1 MKEMSKVH
9 KIITILAIVIIIA
22 GIIVLASKGFNKAIE
37 YEKSKKIEVNIE
49 KDYQKEDIKQIASE
63 VFEQKDIQIQDIEKT
78 NQVVSIRIKDYT
90 EDELNN
96 LKAKIS
102 EKYEIEE
109 EKLTVTEIDVPATK
123 ITTLVL
129 PYVFPVS
136 LVTVLSIIY
145 TAIRNIKKDA
155 SKKIA
160 KLITCL
166 ILVAGLYFS
175 IIVLMQLPFNVYV
188 MPIALT
194 LYVATLLITVGKLNK
209 E

>member
-1 MKEMSKVH
+1 MKEMSKVY

-22 GIIVLASKGFNKAIE
+22 GIVVLASKGFNKAIE
-37 YEKSKKIEVNIE
+37 YEQSKKIEVNIE
-49 KDYQKEDIKQIASE
+49 KGYEKEDIKQIVNE
-63 VFEQKDIQIQDIEKT
+63 VFSQKNTQIQDIEKT
-78 NQVVSIRIKDYT
+78 NQVISIRIKDYT
-90 EDELNN
+90 EDELNSF
-96 LKAKIS
+96 KAKIS

-109 EKLTVTEIDVPATK
+109 EKLNVTEIEVPSTK
-123 ITTLVL
+123 ITTLVF

-145 TAIRNIKKDA
+145 IALRNIKKDA

-166 ILVAGLYFS
+166 TLVAGLYFS
-175 IIVLMQLPFNVYV
+175 IIVLTQLPFNVYV

-194 LYVATLLITVGKLNK
+194 LYVATLLIELVKLNK